1 MLRRPVFPLAASQS
15 TAVAP
20 PCVLRALTSPPSLP
34 PLWRALP
41 SPKYEPR
48 PQINSTRGHNRAGER
63 EKLDLELETN
73 PIESAFSQQLVELMN
88 REELAGAQGK
98 WESREQIAAKV
109 DVALAS
115 ETTRHF
121 TAQSEVNQ
129 RRWVALFRH
138 QVIEQ
143 QRFGDEIG
151 AQMGDLCRAAGV
163 DPSTKAFAEGA
174 ITAAA
179 EKQARLR
186 RQHLER
192 RKEACIRGSGRG
204 GNFGGPSD
212 KGAAADGGANGGK
225 KSSSGGANGSSS
237 SSSSSSSS
245 NSSINARGSGEGSNA
260 GGLSEVA
267 METLTLEDFAE
278 EERRTWR
285 LAQENMADTE
295 RFHIDCAFKLQLQ
308 RVDAEWAAHEDQM
321 RVDYEAQKV
330 CVCVCV

>member
-1 MLRRPVFPLAASQS
+1 
-15 TAVAP
+15 
-20 PCVLRALTSPPSLP
+20 VLRALTSPPSLP

-237 SSSSSSSS
+237 SSSSS

-330 CVCVCV
+330 CVCVCERERERERESVVCRS